1 MENAAFQPERRS
13 DLIFREIEGEF
24 VVYSP
29 SGDRSA
35 LLNPTA
41 AMVLELCDG
50 SRTPGEIAAKISESF
65 SVPPEEVLRD
75 VEAALAKL
83 SENEF
88 LEPAD
93 ASAPSDR

>member
-1 MENAAFQPERRS
+1 MEKNDFHPEQRS
-13 DLIFREIEGEF
+13 DLVFREIEGEF

-50 SRTPGEIAAKISESF
+50 TRTPRQIAAEIME
-65 SVPPEEVLRD
+65 SVPVAEEVVRPD

-88 LEPAD
+88 LESDD
-93 ASAPSDR
+93 ASTIPDR